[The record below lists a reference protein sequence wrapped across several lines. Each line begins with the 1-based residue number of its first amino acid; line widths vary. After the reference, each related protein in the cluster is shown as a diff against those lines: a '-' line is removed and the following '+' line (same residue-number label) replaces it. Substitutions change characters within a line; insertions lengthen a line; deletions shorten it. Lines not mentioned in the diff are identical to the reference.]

1 MPYKVSQM
9 NSTQQ
14 IVLSELIRRENFD
27 PFYTPMTTATA
38 TMLEVLEELFKV
50 DSDLSSI
57 AYRSQLIKCR
67 LDYSL
72 LSLKRLDKFIIALR
86 QHRSIEHLELA
97 DVPSIRRL
105 FLCLTAYVGE
115 VFSRARG
122 QAALWFALD
131 EINNFS
137 DLNKLAKHNF
147 PDMWQAIGLYSENVE
162 IPEVE
167 RAFLVL
173 FSSNKKSISE
183 ENVGY
188 FLPAKAIYEN
198 LVGNPITSVYDY
210 VVDYLEVVDVIL
222 SEESTIPEISKVFVE
237 AGLQEN
243 INNLLPQQRYY
254 LQIKK
259 PNWLNENDALY
270 PQISNLQN
278 LYKSGK
284 VIWAVLIQANKQLFN
299 TIKNNEPN
307 GYPAEIIYDPTG
319 RTHLAELL
327 NYKAKVNDS
336 DNTFLD
342 NYLLPIKKTSILVW
356 RLHLPNGLLSMD
368 IFPIIISEKNE
379 DIITLLPARFWND
392 EFVQAWLSTAAKAHS
407 KKDFNLSARLHKKE
421 SDRLPAWTLS
431 NTISIEELT
440 SNKLYPDLLTLFP
453 EHQFTPKQSDKNDD
467 SNILITLPRKEDFF
481 TFNSGVSA
489 KIQTDE
495 NSRSHD
501 KPLELSLEQDSI
513 HPTTLIL
520 ENRESLRTQESQLD
534 DEVKSLIQEIERYE
548 RNNTSIMDIISK
560 YPLLLV
566 FISMLVIFVVRK
578 TFNI

>member
-1 MPYKVSQM
+1 
-9 NSTQQ
+9 
-14 IVLSELIRRENFD
+14 
-27 PFYTPMTTATA
+27 
-38 TMLEVLEELFKV
+38 
-50 DSDLSSI
+50 
-57 AYRSQLIKCR
+57 
-67 LDYSL
+67 
-72 LSLKRLDKFIIALR
+72 
-86 QHRSIEHLELA
+86 
-97 DVPSIRRL
+97 
-105 FLCLTAYVGE
+105 
-115 VFSRARG
+115 
-122 QAALWFALD
+122 
-131 EINNFS
+131 
-137 DLNKLAKHNF
+137 
-147 PDMWQAIGLYSENVE
+147 
-162 IPEVE
+162 
-167 RAFLVL
+167 
-173 FSSNKKSISE
+173 
-183 ENVGY
+183 
-188 FLPAKAIYEN
+188 
-198 LVGNPITSVYDY
+198 
-210 VVDYLEVVDVIL
+210 
-222 SEESTIPEISKVFVE
+222 
-237 AGLQEN
+237 
-243 INNLLPQQRYY
+243 
-254 LQIKK
+254 
-259 PNWLNENDALY
+259 
-270 PQISNLQN
+270 
-278 LYKSGK
+278 
-284 VIWAVLIQANKQLFN
+284 
-299 TIKNNEPN
+299 
-307 GYPAEIIYDPTG
+307 
-319 RTHLAELL
+319 
-327 NYKAKVNDS
+327 
-336 DNTFLD
+336 
-342 NYLLPIKKTSILVW
+342 
-356 RLHLPNGLLSMD
+356 MD

-534 DEVKSLIQEIERYE
+534 YEVKSLIQEIERYE
-548 RNNTSIMDIISK
+548 RNNTSIMHIISK